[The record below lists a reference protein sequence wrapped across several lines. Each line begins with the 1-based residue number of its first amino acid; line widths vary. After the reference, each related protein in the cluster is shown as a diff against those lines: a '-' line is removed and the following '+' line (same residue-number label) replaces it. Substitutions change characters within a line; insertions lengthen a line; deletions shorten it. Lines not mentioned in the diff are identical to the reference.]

1 MVALSDAKVTAA
13 VGALVERVLEIV
25 DQEHEQTI
33 AASLGAKEI
42 KYRCFNVPE
51 NANEEAHDDAD
62 QPSVAANLL
71 VGAGGNVRSAVLA
84 DAIERTDVCVR
95 RNHRS

>member
-1 MVALSDAKVTAA
+1 MVALPGAEVTAA
-13 VGALVERVLEIV
+13 VGALVDRVLEIV

-33 AASLGAKEI
+33 AASLDAKEI
-42 KYRCFNVPE
+42 NKKRCFNVPE
-51 NANEEAHDDAD
+51 NANEEAHNDAD

-84 DAIERTDVCVR
+84 DTIERTDV
-95 RNHRS
+95 